1 MILFHQE
8 NTSCG
13 AQRNGFSNLRACK
26 RWPDLPITRTLFL
39 GAVIFFC
46 SWLPPRFFRQQTRL
60 YSGQDLLQ
68 RLHPVDNGLSNLIRR
83 VLLKEVKPAHG
94 YLCLR
99 RPAPAE
105 LSQSPSQGG
114 SRLAVHRNSVLDAR
128 LMSSHGGRLYR
139 RRKERHPQMDI
150 LPLARFVHL
159 RYNLTVGLGTL
170 LR

>member
-1 MILFHQE
+1 M
-8 NTSCG
+8 
-13 AQRNGFSNLRACK
+13 
-26 RWPDLPITRTLFL
+26 
-39 GAVIFFC
+39 
-46 SWLPPRFFRQQTRL
+46 
-60 YSGQDLLQ
+60 
-68 RLHPVDNGLSNLIRR
+68 
-83 VLLKEVKPAHG
+83 EVKPAHG

-105 LSQSPSQGG
+105 FSQSPSQGG